1 MPRFPRFLA
10 ILTAAA
16 LVAPVLPGKASAQD
30 AATVIARVGEVELTL
45 GHAIAMMEE
54 LPEQIRTAPAERL
67 LPALVGQM
75 IDVELLAQAQAGNE
89 LSMANRLRQE
99 NDRRNFLSNV
109 LLGDVVSAAVSDES
123 LQIAYDSFAEAFEA
137 GEPTPEWNAAH
148 ILVREEDEI
157 TAVVEQLEAG
167 RDFAELAAEA
177 SIDGSGQQGGELGW
191 FGPGVMIPEF
201 EEVVRSLEPGQ
212 ISDPLQSRFGWHVV
226 RLLDTRTAGVPPLD
240 EVREELAQQL
250 QRQAVTLL
258 IEDLRAE
265 TGVED
270 LSGDLDPELLR
281 RSDLLAD

>member
-16 LVAPVLPGKASAQD
+16 LAAPALPGKASAQD

-45 GHAIAMMEE
+45 GHAVALLAE
-54 LPEQIRTAPAERL
+54 LPEQIRAAPAERL

-75 IDVELLAQAQAGNE
+75 IDQELLAQAQAGNE
-89 LSMANRLRQE
+89 LSLVHRLQQE
-99 NDRRNFLSNV
+99 NSQRDFLANV
-109 LLGDVVSAAVSDES
+109 LLEGVVSSAVDDAS
-123 LQIAYDSFAEAFEA
+123 LQAAYAAFAEAFEA

-157 TAVVEQLEAG
+157 TAVVEELEAG

-212 ISDPLQSRFGWHVV
+212 ISDPLESRFGWHVV
-226 RLLDTRTAGVPPLD
+226 RLLDTRMAGVPPL
-240 EVREELAQQL
+240 EQVRDELAQQL

-265 TGVED
+265 TGIED

-281 RSDLLAD
+281 RSDLLAE